1 MPEHIKRCPR
11 RLRGLGGLVGR
22 SVGLSIDLLS
32 SLPETGVTR
41 ATAKQKRKKREKQ
54 QVEDTHRQR
63 VEEEDCWKKEETAI
77 DGRRLE
83 EIGLE
88 DLAVDEQCS

>member
-32 SLPETGVTR
+32 SLTR
-41 ATAKQKRKKREKQ
+41 DRGDTCSGKTEAEEAEKQ
-54 QVEDTHRQR
+54 QVEDTQAEGGGGGGLL
-63 VEEEDCWKKEETAI
+63 EEGETAI

>member
-1 MPEHIKRCPR
+1 MEDTQAE
-11 RLRGLGGLVGR
+11 GGGGGL
-22 SVGLSIDLLS
+22 L
-32 SLPETGVTR
+32 
-41 ATAKQKRKKREKQ
+41 
-54 QVEDTHRQR
+54 
-63 VEEEDCWKKEETAI
+63 EEGETAI

>member
-22 SVGLSIDLLS
+22 SVDRSTVVS
-32 SLPETGVTR
+32 TR
-41 ATAKQKRKKREKQ
+41 DRGDTCNGKTEAEEAEKQ
-54 QVEDTHRQR
+54 QVEDTQAEGGGGGLL
-63 VEEEDCWKKEETAI
+63 EEGETAI